1 MKAKLGVTTCDR
13 CGQLMNKNDRIMI
26 VVEGNITSAG
36 DILTFDGSCVH
47 FAYHFDC
54 YSELEQNDTKP

>member
-1 MKAKLGVTTCDR
+1 
-13 CGQLMNKNDRIMI
+13 MNKNDRIMI